1 MSNAMHNLK
10 VWPECACGV
19 NQTQRLISSRTRL
32 HWQLLRSCWIR
43 LAKVGLAKIAL
54 PKIALPK
61 IALPKIALGKKCVA
75 KVKRLYRIA
84 GPEIAGNINRGCLP
98 LAGRPILQFVVDFEN
113 ARVKKSF
120 PEPATVVV

>member
-1 MSNAMHNLK
+1 VCLRSETDAALEEA
-10 VWPECACGV
+10 VERAW
-19 NQTQRLISSRTRL
+19 T
-32 HWQLLRSCWIR
+32 HWQLPRLRRIR

-54 PKIALPK
+54 PKNRLAKNRLAK
-61 IALPKIALGKKCVA
+61 NRLAKNRVA
-75 KVKRLYRIA
+75 QKVRCKVKRPCRIA

-98 LAGRPILQFVVDFEN
+98 LAGRLILQFVVDFEN